1 MLGFLLILNQKRS
14 MDLNKIILIGHL
26 TNDPQ
31 ERQLPSGQ
39 KVVSFG
45 LATNLV
51 WRDAKT
57 NDRREAVEFHRVVN
71 FSTLGQRA
79 MEHLQKGARVYV
91 EGRLRQRSWKDK
103 QGQTHQVQEVS
114 MSELIFLSGHKR
126 EAREVVEE
134 VITDE
139 SPDES
144 VEQAE
149 ALS

>member
-1 MLGFLLILNQKRS
+1 

-31 ERQLPSGQ
+31 QRQLPSGQ

-57 NDRREAVEFHRVVN
+57 KDRREAVEFHRVVS
-71 FSTLGQRA
+71 FGVLGQRA
-79 MEHLQKGARVYV
+79 IEHLQKGARVYV
-91 EGRLRQRSWKDK
+91 EGRLRQRNWKDK
-103 QGQTHQVQEVS
+103 QGQDHHIQEVS

-126 EAREVVEE
+126 EAQEVAEEEVVTEEDQDELVVQAE
-134 VITDE
+134 VIN
-139 SPDES
+139 
-144 VEQAE
+144 
-149 ALS
+149 